1 MNFWG
6 AEADC
11 IPCGPSPHWVLQY
24 RLSPQGG
31 PSDGSWPIP
40 PHPGEQPA
48 ESRGPCHSA
57 QQDQVLG
64 RAAWLGVTE
73 EGGGGG
79 ALATGREPR
88 V

>member
-1 MNFWG
+1 MCPVPTGYF
-6 AEADC
+6 
-11 IPCGPSPHWVLQY
+11 STVY
-24 RLSPQGG
+24 SPQGG

-79 ALATGREPR
+79 ALATGRGPR
-88 V
+88 LPSL